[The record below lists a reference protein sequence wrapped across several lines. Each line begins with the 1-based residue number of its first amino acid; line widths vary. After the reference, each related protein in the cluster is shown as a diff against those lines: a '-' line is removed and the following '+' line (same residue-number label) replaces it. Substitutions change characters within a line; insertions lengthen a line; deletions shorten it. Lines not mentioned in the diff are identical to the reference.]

1 MAKPNE
7 SACRL
12 YEIQMT
18 RFAGLGW
25 HDLAYDRRGGVYE
38 TLGLAYAV
46 YTTGLLD
53 LPPDP
58 RVLASLLARQDP
70 QTGGFHTY
78 FTADQ
83 PRLADPNV
91 EITSV
96 ALLALHVSSH

>member
-1 MAKPNE
+1 
-7 SACRL
+7 
-12 YEIQMT
+12 
-18 RFAGLGW
+18 
-25 HDLAYDRRGGVYE
+25 
-38 TLGLAYAV
+38 LAYAV
-46 YTTGLLD
+46 YTAGLLD

-58 RVLASLLARQDP
+58 RVLASLLVRQDP
-70 QTGGFHTY
+70 QTGDFHTH